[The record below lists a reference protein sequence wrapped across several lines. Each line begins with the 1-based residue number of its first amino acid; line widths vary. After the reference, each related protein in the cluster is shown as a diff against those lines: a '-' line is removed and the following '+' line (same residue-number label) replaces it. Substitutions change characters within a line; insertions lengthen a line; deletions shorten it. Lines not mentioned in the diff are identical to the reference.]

1 MSADI
6 NIEIKDIPAKIMPVL
21 AVLKRYLAMIF
32 LIFFVSIYTFL
43 TLRTNSLMSSKPSE
57 EAVLEK
63 LKTVQR
69 PRIDEKA
76 AEKILQLEDQS
87 IQVKTLFKEA
97 RENPFAE

>member
-1 MSADI
+1 MSTKL
-6 NIEIKDIPAKIMPVL
+6 EVKDLPAKLMPFL
-21 AVLKRYLAMIF
+21 AVLKRYLAMI
-32 LIFFVSIYTFL
+32 LLVFFVGIYAFL
-43 TLRTNSLMSSKPSE
+43 TLLTNSLMSSKPSE

-76 AEKILQLEDQS
+76 AEKILQLEDQN

-97 RENPFAE
+97 RQNPFAE